1 METHNLEVLL
11 DDNLA
16 RALSIVSE
24 SYEISI
30 SEKEVDFLLKR
41 YKRDIKSMMV
51 ALHSLDDLSA
61 SQKRKITV
69 PLIKEFLDS

>member
-1 METHNLEVLL
+1 
-11 DDNLA
+11 
-16 RALSIVSE
+16 
-24 SYEISI
+24 
-30 SEKEVDFLLKR
+30 LLKR

-69 PLIKEFLDS
+69 PLIREFLDS